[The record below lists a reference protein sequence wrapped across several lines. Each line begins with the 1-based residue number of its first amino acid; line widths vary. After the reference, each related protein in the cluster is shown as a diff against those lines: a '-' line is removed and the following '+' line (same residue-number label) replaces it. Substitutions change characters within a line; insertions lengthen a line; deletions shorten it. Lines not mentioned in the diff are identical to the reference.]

1 MNSEQTSRQALAG
14 ITLGALGVVYG
25 DIGTSPLYTF
35 KECFAAE
42 HLTLTQGNILGIAS
56 MIFWAIL
63 LVVTLK
69 YVTFMLRA
77 DDKGE
82 GGIMVLM
89 ALARRHLTEKSHWRV
104 FILGLL
110 GASLFYGDAIIT
122 PAISVLSAAEGLQ
135 VANPAL
141 EPYVLP
147 MAVTVLLILFLMQRF
162 GTANV
167 GKLFGPVMLLWFA
180 TVAVLGL
187 YNIFRAPQILAAINP
202 VHAILFLREHGWSSF
217 LGLGAVVLA
226 LTGAEALYADMGHFG
241 RKPIRIAWFSLVLP
255 SLVLNYF
262 GQGALLLSNPAAIE
276 NPFFLLAPDWGLLPL
291 IGLATAATVIASQAV
306 ISGAY
311 SLTRQAIQLGFC
323 PRMQIL
329 HTSTESIGQIYL
341 PFVNWALLGSVLVV
355 VVSFGSSTSLAAAY
369 GIAVTG
375 TMVITSILFFI
386 VASRNWNWPLPAAIG
401 LTALFLIIDLSF
413 FGANILK
420 VANGG
425 WLPLVIGLGIFTLL
439 STWKMGRE
447 ILFQRI
453 NEQSLP
459 VDVFVENLEAFPPTR
474 VPGTAVFMT
483 STAHGVPHALLH
495 NLKHNK
501 VLHER
506 VVLLTI
512 KTEEQPFTEEGERV
526 EIQQLSPTFWRII
539 AHYGFQEMPDMQDII
554 VHCAKAGLAFEIM
567 ETSFFLSKETLV
579 STSRPGMAR
588 WRERLF
594 VWMSKNAMRATD
606 FFHIPTN
613 RVVELG
619 AQIEL

>member
-1 MNSEQTSRQALAG
+1 MNSEQTSRQAIAG
-14 ITLGALGVVYG
+14 ITLAALGVVYG
-25 DIGTSPLYTF
+25 DIGTSPLYTL

-42 HLTLTQGNILGIAS
+42 HLSLTQGNIFGILS
-56 MIFWAIL
+56 LIFWSIL
-63 LVVTLK
+63 LIVTLK

-89 ALARRHLTEKSHWRV
+89 ALARRYLTEKYHWRI

-147 MAVTVLLILFLMQRF
+147 MAVTVLLILFLLQRF

-167 GKLFGPVMLLWFA
+167 GKLFGPVMLLWFFTLA
-180 TVAVLGL
+180 ILGII
-187 YNIFRAPQILAAINP
+187 NIIKAPQVFAAVNP
-202 VHAILFLREHGWSSF
+202 LYALLFLQEHGWSAL
-217 LGLGAVVLA
+217 LGMGAVVLA

-241 RKPIRIAWFSLVLP
+241 RRPIRLAWFSLVLP
-255 SLVLNYF
+255 GLVLNYF
-262 GQGALLLSNPAAIE
+262 GQGALLLTNPSSIE
-276 NPFFLLAPDWGLLPL
+276 NPFFLLAPDWALLPL
-291 IGLATAATVIASQAV
+291 IGMATAATVIASQAV

-323 PRMQIL
+323 PRMVIR
-329 HTSTESIGQIYL
+329 HTSVEEIGQIYL
-341 PFVNWALLGSVLVV
+341 PFVNWALLCAVLVV

-375 TMVITSILFFI
+375 TMVISSILFFV
-386 VASRNWNWPLPAAIG
+386 VASRNWHWPLPAAIA
-401 LTALFLIIDLSF
+401 LTTLFLIIDLSF

-420 VANGG
+420 VVHGG

-439 STWKMGRE
+439 STWKLGRQL
-447 ILFQRI
+447 LFQRI

-474 VPGTAVFMT
+474 VSGTAVFLT
-483 STAHGVPHALLH
+483 STTNGVPHALLH

-506 VVLLTI
+506 IVLMTI
-512 KTEEQPFTEEGERV
+512 NTEEEPYTEEEDRV
-526 EIQQLSPTFWRII
+526 QIEQLSTSFWRIV
-539 AHYGFQEMPDMQDII
+539 AHYGFKETPDMQDII
-554 VHCAKAGLAFEIM
+554 EHCAKAGLVFEIM
-567 ETSFFLSKETLV
+567 ETSFFLSRETLV
-579 STSRPGMAR
+579 ATCRPGMAL
-588 WRERLF
+588 WREKLF
-594 VWMSKNAMRATD
+594 VWMSKNALRATD
-606 FFHIPTN
+606 FFQIPTN

>member
-1 MNSEQTSRQALAG
+1 
-14 ITLGALGVVYG
+14 
-25 DIGTSPLYTF
+25 
-35 KECFAAE
+35 
-42 HLTLTQGNILGIAS
+42 
-56 MIFWAIL
+56 
-63 LVVTLK
+63 
-69 YVTFMLRA
+69 
-77 DDKGE
+77 
-82 GGIMVLM
+82 MVLM

-110 GASLFYGDAIIT
+110 GASLLYGDAIIT

-135 VANPAL
+135 VINPAL

-147 MAVTVLLILFLMQRF
+147 MAVTVLMILFLMQRF

-180 TVAVLGL
+180 TVAVLGV
-187 YNIFRAPQILAAINP
+187 YNIFRAPQVLAAMNP
-202 VHAILFLREHGWSSF
+202 YHAIVFLQTHGWSSF

-241 RKPIRIAWFSLVLP
+241 RKPIRMAWFSLVLP

-262 GQGALLLSNPAAIE
+262 GQGALLLSNPEAIE
-276 NPFFLLAPDWGLLPL
+276 NPFFLLAPDWALLPL
-291 IGLATAATVIASQAV
+291 VGLATAATVIASQAV

-323 PRMQIL
+323 PRMLIR
-329 HTSTESIGQIYL
+329 HTSTEEIGQIYL
-341 PFVNWALLGSVLVV
+341 PFVNWALLCAVLVV

-386 VASRNWNWPLPAAIG
+386 VASRNWNWPMPAAIA
-401 LTALFLIIDLSF
+401 LTTLFLTIDLSF

-420 VANGG
+420 VAHGG
-425 WLPLVIGLGIFTLL
+425 WLPLVIGLAIFTPL
-439 STWKMGRE
+439 STWRMGRE

-506 VVLLTI
+506 VVLMTI
-512 KTEEQPFTEEGERV
+512 KTEEEPFTDDDERV
-526 EIQQLSPTFWRII
+526 EIQQLSSSFWRVI
-539 AHYGFQEMPDMQDII
+539 AHYGFKQTPDMQDII
-554 VHCAKAGLAFEIM
+554 VHSAKAGLNFEIM
-567 ETSFFLSKETLV
+567 ETSFFLSRETLV

-594 VWMSKNAMRATD
+594 VWMSKNALRATD
-606 FFHIPTN
+606 FFQIPTN

-619 AQIEL
+619 AQVEL